1 MPDLITPDDLESALR
16 DLDGWTLVDDGT
28 AIEKEYLFKG
38 FNAAFGFMS
47 RVALAAE
54 RRNHHPE
61 WSNVYNRVVI
71 RWSTHSEGGVT
82 ELDLKLARSCEAFS
96 AP

>member
-38 FNAAFGFMS
+38 FNAAFGFDRHITS
-47 RVALAAE
+47 KKRRE
-54 RRNHHPE
+54 RLG
-61 WSNVYNRVVI
+61 NR
-71 RWSTHSEGGVT
+71 RH
-82 ELDLKLARSCEAFS
+82 
-96 AP
+96 